1 MKRMTRRAQG
11 FSLLELVVVL
21 AIMLIVFSMS
31 IIGVQAALRSYR
43 ASGDATALTEV
54 LSLTRMRAAESNTH
68 ARLNCSLTTSFCQVE
83 ILNRTTNSYQNDTS
97 AYSLSSG
104 SSFNLDGIGA
114 PPNGTQNALSQ
125 ASPCLDNGGV
135 NIGNTA
141 CIVFNSRG
149 IPIDA
154 TTLAPTRNDALY
166 LANGTNSLAVTLSP
180 TGAVSLWQNSQGS
193 WKAY

>member
-1 MKRMTRRAQG
+1 MKRVTRRAQG
-11 FSLLELVVVL
+11 FTLLELVVVL

-68 ARLNCSLTTSFCQVE
+68 ARLNCGLTTNFCQVE

-114 PPNGTQNALSQ
+114 PPNGTRSEEHTSELQ
-125 ASPCLDNGGV
+125 
-135 NIGNTA
+135 
-141 CIVFNSRG
+141 
-149 IPIDA
+149 
-154 TTLAPTRNDALY
+154 
-166 LANGTNSLAVTLSP
+166 SLAYLVCRL
-180 TGAVSLWQNSQGS
+180 L
-193 WKAY
+193 